1 MKKVLIV
8 TVLLFISCQNIKK
21 NGNEDNS
28 TASNAQIESVKN
40 LSHSILSAQKNGEF
54 YILTNKEATSEMI
67 AGLNESVQKESYN
80 QIEDIFGAYNS
91 LKFYS
96 IEEVVEGKTY
106 KVYRFKGDFEFGLPV
121 EVRSVIN
128 SEGKLAGF
136 FVKPWQNKL

>member
-1 MKKVLIV
+1 
-8 TVLLFISCQNIKK
+8 
-21 NGNEDNS
+21 
-28 TASNAQIESVKN
+28 
-40 LSHSILSAQKNGEF
+40 
-54 YILTNKEATSEMI
+54 MI

-136 FVKPWQNKL
+136 FVKPWKNKL